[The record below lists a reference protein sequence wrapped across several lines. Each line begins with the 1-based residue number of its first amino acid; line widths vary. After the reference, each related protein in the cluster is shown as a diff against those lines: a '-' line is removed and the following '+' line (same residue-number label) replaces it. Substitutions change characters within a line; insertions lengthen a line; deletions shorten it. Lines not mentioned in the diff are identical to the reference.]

1 MRVLG
6 IYSWSFIIISSRRGL
21 VFSAGWLH
29 LRSFAGLSLHLS
41 NLGITRYFFFPYS
54 NYMRILMLIWSIQA
68 GLTPLAIGGL
78 FFFLINFVLAIL
90 QIQYVLQQNL
100 APDYLNV
107 VQSIIEFICTIGT
120 YTGLILCFRRWN
132 SNVSISAPQKLTDD
146 EEIEKESCA
155 SSIRSYHSMVYAQQQ
170 QQFHYAVPQG
180 APPSQQVHMFRPW

>member
-1 MRVLG
+1 
-6 IYSWSFIIISSRRGL
+6 
-21 VFSAGWLH
+21 
-29 LRSFAGLSLHLS
+29 
-41 NLGITRYFFFPYS
+41 
-54 NYMRILMLIWSIQA
+54 MRINMLMCSVKTE
-68 GLTPLAIGGL
+68 LTPLAIGGL

-120 YTGLILCFRRWN
+120 YTGLILCFKRWN
-132 SNVSISAPQKLTDD
+132 NSVRISAPQKLTDD
-146 EEIEKESCA
+146 EENEKESCA

-170 QQFHYAVPQG
+170 QQLHYAVPQG